1 MGVGGGVAITMVEE
15 DQEAMTGIIGSEGID
30 KRAMDIGA
38 KDRGADHREEKEDMV
53 NKVRATIEVVRQEAI
68 AEITLLAGTWEALQ
82 GGKGREK
89 KRRGREKEKDRKVKM
104 GPIGPTTD
112 RHVHEIIN
120 KHNNMTFAH
129 LRLEYDL
136 YDLSKE

>member
-1 MGVGGGVAITMVEE
+1 
-15 DQEAMTGIIGSEGID
+15 MTGIIGSEGID

-38 KDRGADHREEKEDMV
+38 KDRGADHQEEKEDMV

-82 GGKGREK
+82 GGKEREK
-89 KRRGREKEKDRKVKM
+89 KRRGREKENDRKVKM
-104 GPIGPTTD
+104 GPRGPTTD
-112 RHVHEIIN
+112 LHAHEIIN
-120 KHNNMTFAH
+120 KHNNMIFTY

-136 YDLSKE
+136 CDLSQE

>member
-1 MGVGGGVAITMVEE
+1 MGGGAAITMVEE
-15 DQEAMTGIIGSEGID
+15 DQGAMTGIIGSEGID

-38 KDRGADHREEKEDMV
+38 KDRGVDHREEDMV
-53 NKVRATIEVVRQEAI
+53 NKVRDTIEAVRQEAT

-89 KRRGREKEKDRKVKM
+89 KRRGREKEKDRKVIM
-104 GPIGPTTD
+104 GPRGLTTD
-112 RHVHEIIN
+112 MRAHEIIN
-120 KHNNMTFAH
+120 KHNNMLFTY

-136 YDLSKE
+136 YDPSIE

>member
-15 DQEAMTGIIGSEGID
+15 DQGAMTGTIGNEGIG
-30 KRAMDIGA
+30 KRVTDIGA
-38 KDRGADHREEKEDMV
+38 KDRGVDHREEKEDMA
-53 NKVRATIEVVRQEAI
+53 NKVRAPIEVVRQEAI

-89 KRRGREKEKDRKVKM
+89 KRRGREKERKVKM
-104 GPIGPTTD
+104 GPRGPTTD
-112 RHVHEIIN
+112 LRAHEIIN
-120 KHNNMTFAH
+120 KHNNMILTYS
-129 LRLEYDL
+129 RLEYDDL

>member
-1 MGVGGGVAITMVEE
+1 VGVGGGVAITMVEE

-38 KDRGADHREEKEDMV
+38 KDRGVDHREEKEDMV

-104 GPIGPTTD
+104 GPRGPTTD
-112 RHVHEIIN
+112 LHAHEIIN
-120 KHNNMTFAH
+120 KHNNMIFTY

-136 YDLSKE
+136 CDPSKE

>member
-1 MGVGGGVAITMVEE
+1 MGGGAAITMVEE
-15 DQEAMTGIIGSEGID
+15 DQGAMTGIIGSEGID

-38 KDRGADHREEKEDMV
+38 KDRGVDHREEDMV
-53 NKVRATIEVVRQEAI
+53 NKVRDTIEAVRQEAT

-89 KRRGREKEKDRKVKM
+89 KRRGREKEKDRKVIM
-104 GPIGPTTD
+104 GPRGLTTD
-112 RHVHEIIN
+112 MRAHEIIN
-120 KHNNMTFAH
+120 KHNNMLFTY